1 MTDRPVARAASAS
14 DFALSPAPPREL
26 RPRHTLLRSDTMNLP
41 MSSRPRLPT
50 GRAAAA
56 GRSIAVALLAALT
69 VALTPQAS
77 AKPLLTPA
85 ELAQQLADPASGPTL
100 RLLDIRAG
108 REANGRSPFDNGHIK
123 GAQSAPYSQW
133 RGPKDNPGK
142 LLPTAQLIQL
152 AQQAG
157 IERDTP
163 VVVIF
168 AGADATDF
176 GAAARVAWTLRAG
189 GVQKV
194 SILNGGMAAWTAAR
208 LPVTTD
214 VDDALPTPFE
224 LVFDPKLLATRAEV
238 EAVLARRAAS
248 GVAGSSGTRLLD
260 ARPPTFFLGDE
271 KHAAARTPG
280 TIAGSRNL
288 DNNVWFKPDSAE
300 MVSVDEARA
309 IARAQGID
317 TAAPTISFCNT
328 GHWAATN
335 WFVLHEVLGQ
345 TDVKLYPDSMVEWS
359 NAGLAMDHVPGRLKQ
374 FWQQIRQALAN

>member
-1 MTDRPVARAASAS
+1 MNLHAPSVPALPARAFASLSRGIACAL
-14 DFALSPAPPREL
+14 FAAQ
-26 RPRHTLLRSDTMNLP
+26 
-41 MSSRPRLPT
+41 
-50 GRAAAA
+50 
-56 GRSIAVALLAALT
+56 AVALAAP
-69 VALTPQAS
+69 AH
-77 AKPLLTPA
+77 AKPLLSPA
-85 ELAQQLADPASGPTL
+85 ELAQQLADPAIGPTL

-108 REANGRSPFDNGHIK
+108 REANGKSPFDNGHIK
-123 GAQSAPYSQW
+123 GAQSAPYPQW

-142 LLPTAQLIQL
+142 LLPAAQLTQL

-208 LPVTTD
+208 LPVTTG

-238 EAVLARRAAS
+238 EAVVAQRAA
-248 GVAGSSGTRLLD
+248 GVAGGGGSGTARLLD
-260 ARPPTFFLGDE
+260 ARPPAYFLGDE

-288 DNNVWFKPDSAE
+288 DNSVWFKPDSAE

-317 TAAPTISFCNT
+317 TAAPTVSFCNT

-345 TDVKLYPDSMVEWS
+345 TEVKLYPDSLVEWS